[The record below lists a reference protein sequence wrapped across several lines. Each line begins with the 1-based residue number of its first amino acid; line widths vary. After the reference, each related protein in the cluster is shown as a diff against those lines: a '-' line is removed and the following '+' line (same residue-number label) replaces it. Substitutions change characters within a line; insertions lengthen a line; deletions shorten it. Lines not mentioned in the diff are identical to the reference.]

1 MVLHTVASSHWNTY
15 IRFTAINFYKK
26 YAKQEKK
33 KNILCGHSKMFEDM
47 LRLISNW
54 WNILEL
60 QVAIQFIGSLKS
72 MNGSDNI

>member
-15 IRFTAINFYKK
+15 TFYCHQLLQK

-47 LRLISNW
+47 LRVISNW
-54 WNILEL
+54 WDILEL
-60 QVAIQFIGSLKS
+60 QVAIQLIGSLKS
-72 MNGSDNI
+72 MNGSD